1 MKFPTLSKKTILI
14 LTPLVVVLVFV
25 ASIAMLQVQS
35 TKQTTAKTPS
45 AQEYQQE
52 LQSQVDTETGAPR
65 SGRDPAA
72 QGQATLASAANTPS
86 GVGHRTDTPAANV
99 DTSSSASAHGHHATS
114 ADVYGTPGKDGVNS
128 AGCYVDYGIQGQ
140 QCLPRH
146 ASGTDG
152 QLTCAEVRVHFA
164 KGIKVTGTDRFNLD
178 ANGDKTACG
187 LGE

>member
-1 MKFPTLSKKTILI
+1 
-14 LTPLVVVLVFV
+14 
-25 ASIAMLQVQS
+25 MLQVQS

-45 AQEYQQE
+45 AQEYQQQ
-52 LQSQVDTETGAPR
+52 LQAQVDNESGAPR

-72 QGQATLASAANTPS
+72 QGQATLASAASLPS

-99 DTSSSASAHGHHATS
+99 DTSDSGDHSHHVTS

-140 QCLPRH
+140 QCLARH
-146 ASGTDG
+146 ASGADG
-152 QLTCAEVRVHFA
+152 KLTCAEVRVYFA

-178 ANGDKTACG
+178 TNGDKTACG
-187 LGE
+187 LGD